1 MTVLVF
7 GANFTEK
14 TTSRCRHGK
23 LKITIAKCKWGEGK
37 VKRGKE
43 NVRKGEKRRKEGMKE
58 VGKKKEPKTLLKK
71 FFRDKPLIFRV
82 V

>member
-14 TTSRCRHGK
+14 TTSSCRHGK

-43 NVRKGEKRRKEGMKE
+43 NVRKGGKRRKEGRNDRSRKE
-58 VGKKKEPKTLLKK
+58 ERTKDITEKIL
-71 FFRDKPLIFRV
+71 
-82 V
+82 